1 MKREFN
7 IPLLPTEELGFNT
20 NKGEHEVDVSSI
32 GPWPYFL
39 SMLGFN
45 IQIYFD
51 SLVFLI
57 Y

>member
-45 IQIYFD
+45 IQIYFN
-51 SLVFLI
+51 FLI
-57 Y
+57 FAHI